1 MPIRKH
7 FDFLFL
13 HLIIYDHLRN
23 PRDVHF
29 MPMHSPWDCHW
40 RTPSFGTVIPSCC
53 YQRFHSL
60 DRPLKN
66 VAPARSNVGK
76 LQHFFFSKLRRLWN
90 AVENVGQAGSSLEQW
105 GIFQFSHGFFA
116 ISHGF
121 GANPF
126 QSQGSQGSQELRT
139 QLIAHNGSVQKLDL
153 PEDMKAPLCLHRCVW
168 WSKGRRVAPTHDGHK
183 GVNWPWRMTRKH
195 WVWRYEAETVGGLSP
210 FFSSVLLHN
219 MYIYIY
225 ICTQYIYIHEYKYW

>member
-1 MPIRKH
+1 MFTSCLCILPGIVIGEHQVLGQSSPHVVIKGSIPWIGH
-7 FDFLFL
+7 WKT
-13 HLIIYDHLRN
+13 LRLPEATREN
-23 PRDVHF
+23 CSV
-29 MPMHSPWDCHW
+29 
-40 RTPSFGTVIPSCC
+40 
-53 YQRFHSL
+53 
-60 DRPLKN
+60 
-66 VAPARSNVGK
+66 
-76 LQHFFFSKLRRLWN
+76 FFFSKLRRLWN
-90 AVENVGQAGSSLEQW
+90 AVENAGQAGSSLER

-168 WSKGRRVAPTHDGHK
+168 SKGRRVAPTYDDGHK

-219 MYIYIY
+219 LYIYIY
-225 ICTQYIYIHEYKYW
+225 LYT